1 MAYGELRLSG
11 AAGAAGTLTL
21 AWKSGRQVWQVQ
33 QVTVE
38 APDAPGGALCEL
50 RKNGALIT
58 PLVAASDAA
67 GGDPA
72 ITQRPPDRMTVQW
85 TNLTQGNAGY
95 VLVIYDDGT

>member
-11 AAGAAGTLTL
+11 AAPASGTLRL
-21 AWKSGRQVWQVQ
+21 PWRSGRQTWNVQ

-38 APDAPGGALCEL
+38 CPDAPGGATCEL

-67 GGDPA
+67 GGDPP
-72 ITQRPPDRMTVQW
+72 ILQRPPDVMAIQW
-85 TNLTQGNAGY
+85 DGLDVGNAGY

>member
-11 AAGAAGTLTL
+11 AAPASGSLRLT
-21 AWKSGRQVWQVQ
+21 WRSNRQTWNVQ

-38 APDAPGGALCEL
+38 APNAPGGATCEL

-58 PLVAASDAA
+58 PLVPGSDAA
-67 GGDPA
+67 GGDPP
-72 ITQRPPDRMTVQW
+72 ILQRPPDVMWVQW
-85 TNLTQGNAGY
+85 DGLDQGDAGY